1 MPGGPG
7 GDIGGKSGPGVLV
20 CSGTGMGDASGSFGA
35 GWGFLV
41 FSFMRCSIEIYKG
54 TNDSLVHEAQVV
66 AE

>member
-7 GDIGGKSGPGVLV
+7 GDIGGKSGTGGLV

-41 FSFMRCSIEIYKG
+41 FSFMRSSIEIYKG